1 MFHCDHGENSQN
13 KKDRAEAED
22 KKTSAY
28 IISNMMY
35 GSWDKIEKELKEEIE
50 AIRCAMCHDQH
61 TGE

>member
-13 KKDRAEAED
+13 KKARADAED

-28 IISNMMY
+28 NISEMMY
-35 GSWDKIEKELKEEIE
+35 GSWDKIETELKNEIE

-61 TGE
+61 TGK